1 MGGGAPYSFRPFTR
15 ADLVLAA
22 RWLET
27 PEVVRWWGNP
37 DEQLALLT
45 EDLDEPKMRQWIAE
59 HDGRAF
65 AYVQAYE
72 AHAWPQPHLAHLPG
86 GAQVIDAFIGEP
98 GMIGRGHGGAFLR
111 QLAEL
116 LIAEGAPG
124 VAIDPDAANIRAR
137 RAYASAGFVEQ
148 GIVETTDGRAAL
160 MIFSGAYPGCAD
172 ST

>member
-15 ADLVLAA
+15 ADLAA
-22 RWLET
+22 AALWLET
-27 PEVVRWWGNP
+27 PEVVRWWGEP
-37 DEQLALLT
+37 GEQLALLT
-45 EDLDEPKMRQWIAE
+45 EDLDEPKMRQWIVE
-59 HDGRAF
+59 HDGQAF
-65 AYVQAYE
+65 AYAQAYE
-72 AHAWPQPHLAHLPG
+72 AQAWPQPHLAHLPA

-116 LIAEGAPG
+116 LIAEGAPA

-137 RAYASAGFVEQ
+137 RAYARAGFVEQ
-148 GIVETTDGRAAL
+148 GIVETTDGPAVL
-160 MIFSGAYPGCAD
+160 MIFSGAQPGCAD